1 MVNEIGSTS
10 QVFKSVTSQAQ
21 INPQTKVIYD
31 KTPDSFKKENK
42 KRVNSNYLRILLW
55 VLL

>member
-42 KRVNSNYLRILLW
+42 KRVNSNYLRILL
-55 VLL
+55 